1 MYINMYISYTY
12 IPIYILNSREISFSS
27 IFLVLTTKDTAKKK
41 KKKTFPT
48 SKFRK
53 STFGDSNVLKV
64 LAEISHKANRP
75 SEQRTLLG
83 SLQMRVSQKGPPM
96 HKEQFGYGPLTGNN
110 HTSP

>member
-1 MYINMYISYTY
+1 MYINIYISHTS

-41 KKKTFPT
+41 KQTFPT

-75 SEQRTLLG
+75 SDQRTLLG
-83 SLQMRVSQKGPPM
+83 SPQMRVSQKGPPM
-96 HKEQFGYGPLTGNN
+96 HKEQFGCGPLTGNN